1 MSEVERAGTGAIAMG
16 GRARSQL
23 LIVAAEVV
31 IVDLAPGYK
40 ERDFSDEETAAP
52 EQYQVVGA

>member
-1 MSEVERAGTGAIAMG
+1 MG

>member
-1 MSEVERAGTGAIAMG
+1 MG

-31 IVDLAPGYK
+31 IIDLSPGYK
-40 ERDFSDEETAAP
+40 ERDFSDEEEISAAP
-52 EQYQVVGA
+52 EQYQVAGA